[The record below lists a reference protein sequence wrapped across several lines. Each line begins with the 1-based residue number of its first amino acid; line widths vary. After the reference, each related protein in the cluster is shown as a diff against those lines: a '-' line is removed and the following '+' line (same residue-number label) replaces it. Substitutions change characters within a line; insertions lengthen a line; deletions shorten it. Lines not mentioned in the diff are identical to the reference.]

1 MCCFPVCWGGEGG
14 GEKMHS
20 YTAISGPGG
29 EAAPGGG
36 TPRPP
41 LPPFPTCC
49 CGRSPAG
56 PGKRRLFA
64 FGAGRGAAGGALL
77 AAATNCTTWLV
88 STGLCGTPGGASGG
102 GWGAALLPGPPHS
115 PALEGGRGAAGDG
128 GRRSPAALGLSAH
141 LGAGGGWGGVGPS
154 RALLAAPSP
163 PSNAPPRGGSPPPL
177 SRGSAGVA
185 GRAKR
190 CSASRTADRNSC
202 GAEGGVGTTGPAPQ
216 RPPRPPS
223 APPAHLVS
231 QIAVIAEAPLEAARL
246 RAGGAVRGRHSA
258 RPPPLSPPG
267 APPEAQPPPPQPRG
281 VTMAAAEAEVEG
293 AGREPAA
300 PEGGAAR

>member
-1 MCCFPVCWGGEGG
+1 M
-14 GEKMHS
+14 
-20 YTAISGPGG
+20 
-29 EAAPGGG
+29 
-36 TPRPP
+36 
-41 LPPFPTCC
+41 
-49 CGRSPAG
+49 
-56 PGKRRLFA
+56 
-64 FGAGRGAAGGALL
+64 
-77 AAATNCTTWLV
+77 
-88 STGLCGTPGGASGG
+88 
-102 GWGAALLPGPPHS
+102 
-115 PALEGGRGAAGDG
+115 
-128 GRRSPAALGLSAH
+128 
-141 LGAGGGWGGVGPS
+141 GPS

-246 RAGGAVRGRHSA
+246 REGGAVRGRHSA

-267 APPEAQPPPPQPRG
+267 APPRLSPPPRS
-281 VTMAAAEAEVEG
+281 
-293 AGREPAA
+293 PAA
-300 PEGGAAR
+300 LPWQRRRRKWRERDANPRPRRAALRAERVGGPKSARGAALKGAASPPGAPRALLHTRVIARAWGGGGGTHGSVRIDVDVHARIGGNTRENGCIRVHAHTSVCTHGNAHTC